1 MTTTTAPVGA
11 VRTRTLEVLT
21 DEELAVLTSGPGAV
35 VTPYFDTVPE
45 AARDAVRSTA
55 FRGLLARGLVDLP
68 DPAGTGA
75 GPTEVLVREDVRS
88 ALTLREAAR
97 TVVAVA
103 RTATG
108 SQDFWYAHVVGEVV
122 LLEEVG
128 PDGLHRF
135 ALARSADLP
144 ELLVAAAIAPGA
156 EDGAGDP
163 VQLDAEVGAE
173 APPDLVAR
181 LGEAHLRADVV
192 KISAGPVAAP
202 SRTHLPVLTGVWTGP
217 LGSWSVV
224 ADPAT
229 ASVSAHPRSIE
240 ELGERLRDLAREA
253 VEEQEGMFS

>member
-1 MTTTTAPVGA
+1 MTVTTVD
-11 VRTRTLEVLT
+11 VRTIEVLT
-21 DEELAVLTSGPGAV
+21 DEELTVLTSGPGVV
-35 VTPYFDTVPE
+35 VTPYLDTVADE
-45 AARDAVRSTA
+45 AREAVRRTA
-55 FRGLLARGLVDLP
+55 LRGLVARGLVDVP
-68 DPAGTGA
+68 DGTESRPDG
-75 GPTEVLVREDVRS
+75 EVLVREDVRS

-108 SQDFWYAHVVGEVV
+108 SQDFWYAHLVAEVV

-135 ALARSADLP
+135 ALARAADLG

-156 EDGAGDP
+156 ADGAGEP
-163 VQLDAEVGAE
+163 VHLDAEAGVE
-173 APPDLVAR
+173 APPALVAR

-192 KISAGPVAAP
+192 KVGAGPLAAP
-202 SRTHLPVLTGVWTGP
+202 SPTHLPVLTGLWTGP

-229 ASVSAHPRSIE
+229 ATVSAHPRSVDQ
-240 ELGERLRDLAREA
+240 LADRLRDLAREA
-253 VEEQEGMFS
+253 VEEQEGMFA